1 MIQLWPWILVLCD
14 ARCSEHIYSNSE
26 PLPTK
31 LTVIQF
37 MTVEIR
43 LLMETPHKHVDP
55 CVTWLVGKCSSSRW
69 WVSWGEWQVCPPL
82 CLIQWRSCVL
92 EFLLCESWATRRSHL
107 GSSWTL
113 SLCEP
118 SQVIVPA
125 AASESSVYISDF
137 EPMPSE
143 RRFTQGNCWR
153 DTSAVRRFKPVTCL
167 LCVQPSVHTNVSE
180 LTLIKY

>member
-92 EFLLCESWATRRSHL
+92 EFLLCESWATRRSHVNAVFV
-107 GSSWTL
+107 WTVPGDRSCCCLREQRLHFRLWADALWAAFYSRKLLTWHISCQEVQTCDL
-113 SLCEP
+113 SVMC
-118 SQVIVPA
+118 PA
-125 AASESSVYISDF
+125 QCAY
-137 EPMPSE
+137 
-143 RRFTQGNCWR
+143 Q
-153 DTSAVRRFKPVTCL
+153 CL
-167 LCVQPSVHTNVSE
+167 RTDAN
-180 LTLIKY
+180 